1 MIIRAHDDRFDVI
14 VVGGG
19 HAGCEAALAAAR
31 MGARTALLT
40 MEEDKIAQMSC
51 NPAIGGIAKG
61 HLVKEID
68 ALGGEMGRNTDKTG
82 IQFRMLNTRNGPA
95 VRSLRAQCDK
105 KQYRLA
111 MQATLREQP
120 DLTIYRGTVD
130 RIETVG
136 GRVSGVVTGAGA
148 RLAAIHLDGN
158 LEVARVCQPLAR
170 DRRHDHRDEERQE
183 DRQQSREDGGQEH
196 RGVLPELGQLLAKE
210 RGHTRHDGGSESSF
224 TYTSSRGASSGDT
237 V

>member
-1 MIIRAHDDRFDVI
+1 MIMPFSYDVV

-31 MGARTALLT
+31 MGARALLLT
-40 MEEDKIAQMSC
+40 MDEDKIAQMSC

-68 ALGGEMGRNTDKTG
+68 ALGGEMGYNTDQTG

-95 VRSLRAQCDK
+95 VRSLRVQCDK

-111 MQATLREQP
+111 MQATLRAQAG
-120 DLTIYRGTVD
+120 LMIHRGTVN

-136 GRVSGVVTGAGA
+136 GRVCGGVIGTWTRPVTNAV
-148 RLAAIHLDGN
+148 R
-158 LEVARVCQPLAR
+158 
-170 DRRHDHRDEERQE
+170 
-183 DRQQSREDGGQEH
+183 
-196 RGVLPELGQLLAKE
+196 
-210 RGHTRHDGGSESSF
+210 
-224 TYTSSRGASSGDT
+224 
-237 V
+237 